1 MSNKTNTYAHENQ
14 IERRAL
20 QRSIRKMTETASLKQ
35 LRIVHGFMLGVI
47 R

>member
-1 MSNKTNTYAHENQ
+1 MKTKMNTYNYENQ

-20 QRSIRKMTETASLKQ
+20 QRSIRKMSETASLKE
-35 LRIVHGFMLGVI
+35 LRIIQGFMLGVL